1 MRNEKPIFTPK
12 DFKPEVLDNVMRNTE
27 NLKQKVQLIKDWQKS
42 IHNKK
47 VEASTEIE
55 LQALF
60 LHTFFGEI
68 LGYAHQTHLT
78 ETQLR
83 SEVKTAKD
91 QTKADGALGYF
102 AIDTEEEK
110 IVGDVRVVI
119 ELKKAGTDLDKK
131 QGKTDTF
138 SGSPVEQGFDYATK
152 FGGKSEWIVISD
164 FVEIRLYH
172 ISDSDKYELF
182 KITELLD
189 DNNLAKFLFLLQK
202 DRLFLQYT
210 ESPTKLL
217 LNERRAEEI
226 KITNEFYN
234 GYRDNRETL
243 FYNLLRKNPTENPFL
258 LLAAAQKLMDRLV
271 FVCFVHDAIP
281 MLNVLGDVKKMLLL
295 KHYKKDT
302 KIWSELN
309 EVFVSFDEGY
319 MPNIPQFNGG
329 LFKPDSFIDSL
340 VIKDDFLIPLI
351 DFLLLYDFQ
360 SQLNVSILGHIFEQS
375 IADLEELRVEIA
387 KLVAPQPPKG
397 EFDVISSTPPSG
409 AGGLTGLA
417 VEDQISTIHNNISK
431 RKKDGI
437 FYTPNYVT
445 KYMLEQ
451 TIGEWLEEKKQAL
464 LAIYETENA
473 TYWIDYEKILQ
484 SITVIDPA
492 CGSGAF
498 LNAVFDYL
506 WAEWKIVI
514 HATVKLGLR
523 QELYK
528 KEEWQLKKAIVLNN
542 LYGVDLNM
550 ESVEIT
556 KLSLWLQ
563 TASAYEPLSDLTNNI
578 KRGNSLID
586 DKEITEWAFDW
597 KTEFPQ
603 IFDTQ
608 TLQGN
613 QTLQGF
619 KNLVRFNDGNQIL
632 QGFKDLVRFNDGNQI
647 LQGFKNLVRFN
658 DGESGFDIV
667 VGNPPYV
674 RADLE
679 DDTYQK
685 QRKWITD
692 HYEFLY
698 EKWDLMTAFYEQAL
712 KNLLKKGGNFSF
724 ISSNAI
730 NTSKYAEKLQKW
742 MCENF
747 DIRSIDYFE
756 NIEVFE
762 GVGVIPT
769 IIRVKNALPRNKIK
783 KNYHKDEFGNITSE
797 IIDLEGVI
805 NKQAKIFRQV
815 FQDISQK
822 IDTVLLNNICYISV
836 GMVINADELT
846 AKGEFTK
853 DDILYRKK
861 TAIHTLPIVEGKDLK
876 RYKIERIKYLEWGT
890 ERVPAKLRRTTFP
903 DLYTG
908 EKILRGRVTG
918 GIYDNTGI
926 ACNDGVMVFKR
937 FCDLQDVKERSLSVS
952 ISKNHFEESGGKSS
966 AIIAEKRQ
974 ELESISVKF
983 TLKYLLAIINSN
995 YAYWFLNNYR
1005 RHRLENY
1012 FYPDDFRNLPIPA
1025 ISLEEQQIFVEKVE
1039 IMLSKGKELQKLQ
1052 EEWFILLPKKL
1063 KPKRQLTKKL
1073 ENWFLGDYNFF
1084 VTEMQKV
1091 GVDIS
1096 KLDFKQ
1102 RKQLNEDFEAAKP
1115 DAFAAYHL
1123 LEQTD
1128 KELNQLVYKLYD
1140 LREEEIKMIEKM

>member
-1 MRNEKPIFTPK
+1 MRHDKPIFTPK
-12 DFKPEVLDNVMRNTE
+12 DFKPEVLENVMKNTE
-27 NLKQKVQLIKDWQKS
+27 NLKEKVQLIKNWQKS

-47 VEASTEIE
+47 VEASKEEE
-55 LQALF
+55 LRDPF

-68 LGYAHQTHLT
+68 LGYSYQTHLT

-83 SEVKTAKD
+83 SEVKTTKD

-102 AIDTEEEK
+102 AINSEEEK
-110 IVGDVRVVI
+110 IIGDVRVVI
-119 ELKKAGTDLDKK
+119 ELKDAKTYLDKPQNRK
-131 QGKTDTF
+131 DFK
-138 SGSPVEQGFDYATK
+138 GSAVEQGFNYATK
-152 FGGKSEWIVISD
+152 FGGKSEWIIISD

-172 ISDSDKYELF
+172 ISNSDKYELF

-189 DNNLAKFLFLLQK
+189 GNNLAKFLFLLQK
-202 DRLFLQYT
+202 DRLFLQHT
-210 ESPTKLL
+210 ESPIQILF
-217 LNERRAEEI
+217 NEKRAEELR
-226 KITNEFYN
+226 ITNEFYN
-234 GYRDNRETL
+234 GYRDNREIL
-243 FYNLLRKNPTENPFL
+243 FFSLLRKNPNENPFL

-271 FVCFVHDAIP
+271 FVCFVRDAIP
-281 MLNVLGDVKKMLLL
+281 MLNVLGDAKKSLLL
-295 KHYKKDT
+295 RHNKKDT
-302 KIWSELN
+302 KLWCEIQGIFE
-309 EVFVSFDEGY
+309 SFDEGY

-329 LFKPDSFIDSL
+329 LFKADNFIDNL

-375 IADLEELRVEIA
+375 IADLEELRAEIA
-387 KLVAPQPPKG
+387 KL
-397 EFDVISSTPPSG
+397 
-409 AGGLTGLA
+409 GLENTNIDT
-417 VEDQISTIHNNISK
+417 EDQIATIHSNISK

-445 KYMLEQ
+445 KYILQQ
-451 TIGEWLEEKKQAL
+451 TIGEWLEDKKQAL

-473 TYWIDYEKILQ
+473 DFWIEYEKILK
-484 SITVIDPA
+484 SITVLDPA

-514 HATVKLGLR
+514 NATIKLGIR
-523 QELYK
+523 QELYN

-542 LYGVDLNM
+542 IYGVDLNM

-586 DKEITEWAFDW
+586 DINITEWAFEW
-597 KTEFPQ
+597 KTEFPTV
-603 IFDTQ
+603 FSE
-608 TLQGN
+608 LN
-613 QTLQGF
+613 
-619 KNLVRFNDGNQIL
+619 N
-632 QGFKDLVRFNDGNQI
+632 
-647 LQGFKNLVRFN
+647 
-658 DGESGFDIV
+658 GFDIV

-674 RADLE
+674 RADLD

-685 QRKWITD
+685 QRKWITE
-692 HYEFLY
+692 HYEFLF

-769 IIRVKNALPRNKIK
+769 IIAVKNAAPRNKVK
-783 KNYHKDEFGNITSE
+783 KNYHKDEFGKITSE
-797 IIDLEGVI
+797 IIDLEGVT
-805 NKQAKIFRQV
+805 NKQAKIFRQI
-815 FQDISQK
+815 FQDINQK
-822 IDTVLLNNICYISV
+822 TETILLNNICYVSK

-846 AKGEFTK
+846 VKGTFTK
-853 DDILYRKK
+853 DDILSHKK
-861 TAIHTLPIVEGKDLK
+861 TNIHILPIVEGKDLK
-876 RYKIERIKYLEWGT
+876 RYEIERTKYLEWGT
-890 ERVPAKLRRTTFP
+890 ERIPAQLSRATFP

-918 GIYDNTGI
+918 GIYDNTGL
-926 ACNDGVMVFKR
+926 ACNDGVIVFKR
-937 FCDLQDVKERSLSVS
+937 FCDLQDVKERSISVS
-952 ISKNHFEESGGKSS
+952 ISKNHFEEEGSKNSE
-966 AIIAEKRQ
+966 IIAKKRQ
-974 ELESISVKF
+974 ELENISAKF
-983 TLKYLLAIINSN
+983 ALKYLLAIINSK

-1005 RHRLENY
+1005 RHRLVNY

-1025 ISLEEQQIFVEKVE
+1025 ISLAAQQIFVEKVE

-1052 EEWFILLPKKL
+1052 EEWFMLLPKKL
-1063 KPKRQLTKKL
+1063 KPKRQITKKL
-1073 ENWFLGDYNFF
+1073 ENWFLEDFDFF

-1102 RKQLNEDFEAAKP
+1102 RKQLSEDFNAAKP
-1115 DAFAAYHL
+1115 DAFTAYNL

-1128 KELNQLVYKLYD
+1128 KEINQLVYKLYD
-1140 LREEEIKMIEKM
+1140 LSEAEIEMIEKQK

>member
-1 MRNEKPIFTPK
+1 MRHDKPIFTPK
-12 DFKPEVLDNVMRNTE
+12 DFKPEVLDNVMRGTE
-27 NLKQKVQLIKDWQKS
+27 NLKEKVQLIKNWQKS

-47 VEASTEIE
+47 VEASKEEE
-55 LQALF
+55 LRDTF

-68 LGYAHQTHLT
+68 LGYAYQTHLT

-83 SEVKTAKD
+83 SEVKTTKD

-102 AIDTEEEK
+102 AINSEEEK
-110 IVGDVRVVI
+110 IIGDVRVVI
-119 ELKKAGTDLDKK
+119 ELKDAKTNLDNKQREQTNFRGT
-131 QGKTDTF
+131 
-138 SGSPVEQGFDYATK
+138 PVEQGFNYANK
-152 FGGKSEWIVISD
+152 FEGKSEWIIISN

-172 ISDSDKYELF
+172 ISNSDKYELF

-189 DNNLAKFLFLLQK
+189 GNNLAKFLFLLQK
-202 DRLFLQYT
+202 DRLFLQHT
-210 ESPTKLL
+210 ESPTQIL
-217 LNERRAEEI
+217 LNEKRAEELR
-226 KITNEFYN
+226 ITNEFYN
-234 GYRDNRETL
+234 GYRDHRETL

-258 LLAAAQKLMDRLV
+258 LLSAAQKLMDRLV
-271 FVCFVHDAIP
+271 FVCFVRDAIP

-302 KIWSELN
+302 KIWAELN
-309 EVFVSFDEGY
+309 DVFVSFDEGY

-329 LFKPDSFIDSL
+329 LFKADSFIDNL

-375 IADLEELRVEIA
+375 IADLEELRAEIA
-387 KLVAPQPPKG
+387 KLAPPPAPPQKGG
-397 EFDVISSTPPSG
+397 EFLTSSMSGGETPSPSG
-409 AGGLTGLA
+409 RAGEGL
-417 VEDQISTIHNNISK
+417 EDYIATIHSNISK

-445 KYMLEQ
+445 KYMLQQ
-451 TIGEWLEEKKQAL
+451 TIGEWLEDKKQAL

-473 TYWIDYEKILQ
+473 DFWIEYEKILK
-484 SITVIDPA
+484 SITVLDPA

-498 LNAVFDYL
+498 LNAVFEYL

-514 HATVKLGLR
+514 NATVKLGIR
-523 QELYK
+523 KELYN

-542 LYGVDLNM
+542 IYGVDLNM

-556 KLSLWLQ
+556 KLSLWLL

-586 DKEITEWAFDW
+586 DINITEWAFEW

-603 IFDTQ
+603 VFDTK
-608 TLQGN
+608 
-613 QTLQGF
+613 TLQGF
-619 KNLVRFNDGNQIL
+619 ENLVRFNEAG
-632 QGFKDLVRFNDGNQI
+632 
-647 LQGFKNLVRFN
+647 
-658 DGESGFDIV
+658 GFDIV

-674 RADLE
+674 RADLD

-685 QRKWITD
+685 QRKWITE
-692 HYEFLY
+692 HYEFLF

-769 IIRVKNALPRNKIK
+769 IIAVKNAAPRNKIK
-783 KNYHKDEFGNITSE
+783 KNYHKDEFGKITSE
-797 IIDLEGVI
+797 IIDLEGVT

-815 FQDISQK
+815 FQDINQK
-822 IDTVLLNNICYISV
+822 TETILLNNICYVSV

-846 AKGEFTK
+846 SKGEFTK
-853 DDILYRKK
+853 EDILSRKK

-890 ERVPAKLRRTTFP
+890 ERVPTQLRRATFP

-926 ACNDGVMVFKR
+926 ACNDGVIVFKR
-937 FCDLQDVKERSLSVS
+937 FCDLQDVKERSISVS
-952 ISKNHFEESGGKSS
+952 ISKNHFEEEGSKNSE
-966 AIIAEKRQ
+966 IIAKKRQ
-974 ELESISVKF
+974 ELENISAKF
-983 TLKYLLAIINSN
+983 ALKYLLAIINSN

-1005 RHRLENY
+1005 RHRLVNY

-1025 ISLEEQQIFVEKVE
+1025 ISLTEQDIFVKKVE
-1039 IMLSKGKELQKLQ
+1039 VMMSEGKELQKLQ
-1052 EEWFILLPKKL
+1052 EEWFMLLPKKL

-1073 ENWFLGDYNFF
+1073 ENWFLEDFEFF
-1084 VTEMQKV
+1084 ITEMQKV

-1102 RKQLNEDFEAAKP
+1102 RKQLSEDFNAAKP
-1115 DAFAAYHL
+1115 DAFTAYNL

-1128 KELNQLVYKLYD
+1128 KEINQLIYKLYD
-1140 LREEEIKMIEKM
+1140 LSETEIEMIEK